1 MSQDAGVAA
10 DQRTEPSPPPG
21 VAGERGPLRRSTS
34 GRVVAGVAAGL
45 ARWLGIEVGIVRIAF
60 VILAVFGGS
69 GLALYGIGW
78 LCIPPE
84 GSTITAADRL
94 VAWFRRQSRGWQ
106 VVLIIL
112 LVLAGITVLGGL
124 QQPRSGWPFGGAG
137 VLALLIVGGVVAWLL
152 TRQQSGTGGTPMSM
166 STESTSTQSTST
178 ESTTVERGQAQ
189 AGPSPASKPV
199 RSPSPLGAFTMFL
212 GLTVIGLL
220 ATLNSLEVTS
230 LATEVVLAAGLAV
243 LGIGLVIG
251 AVVGHAR
258 WLFWVAVGLLA
269 FILVLG
275 SSTPG
280 TGVIAWRNDS
290 TGSASTIGDQTWR
303 PIAASE
309 TANGY
314 SLGMGT
320 ATLDLTALDL
330 TTPDL
335 TDPDL
340 TASDLNDSETPV
352 ARIPIS
358 ARVDMGTLIVLVP
371 ADMTVVVD
379 AGAGLGT
386 IDITPTARPGTAE
399 ISGVNQR
406 VVTTI
411 PGQGPAGQPM
421 VSLQLRVGMGTVEVN
436 RA

>member
-1 MSQDAGVAA
+1 MAA

-21 VAGERGPLRRSTS
+21 AAGERGPLRRSTS
-34 GRVVAGVAAGL
+34 GRVFAGVAAGL

-84 GSTITAADRL
+84 GSTITGADRL

-152 TRQQSGTGGTPMSM
+152 TRQQSGTGGSPM
-166 STESTSTQSTST
+166 
-178 ESTTVERGQAQ
+178 STTVERGQAQ
-189 AGPSPASKPV
+189 AGPSPAPKPV
-199 RSPSPLGAFTMFL
+199 RSPSPLGAFTVFL

-220 ATLNSLEVTS
+220 ATLNSLEITS

-330 TTPDL
+330 TA
-335 TDPDL
+335 PDL
-340 TASDLNDSETPV
+340 TASESAV

-386 IDITPTARPGTAE
+386 IDITPAAQPGTAE
-399 ISGVNQR
+399 VSGVNQR

-411 PGQGPAGQPM
+411 PGQGPAGQAT
-421 VSLQLRVGMGTVEVN
+421 VTLQLRVGMGTVEVN